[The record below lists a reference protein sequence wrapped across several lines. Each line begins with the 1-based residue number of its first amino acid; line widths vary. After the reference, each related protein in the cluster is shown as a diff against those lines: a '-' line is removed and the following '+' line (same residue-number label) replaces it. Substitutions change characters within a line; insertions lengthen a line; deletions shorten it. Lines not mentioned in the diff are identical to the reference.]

1 MRRMFLVPL
10 AALLLLS
17 TGCEDRPP
25 LSRAQAV
32 SNAYNL
38 QLRDGLNW
46 GDAIETVAPGPADD
60 RGRSWW
66 QMRYRPGADG
76 EVRIMLVDAESGWA
90 RRPPVGFVP
99 RQPPAPKIS
108 GEQALTVAE
117 GSHILVVTP
126 SRPVNSPEERRTLDQ
141 EILRLNAL
149 ATNTGLTPLFSLR
162 EGRDQHVSIVY
173 GWKNDLGIERQERVV
188 EWITAR
194 TPYRDLVWEDLA
206 PKP

>member
-1 MRRMFLVPL
+1 MRRMSLVPL
-10 AALLLLS
+10 AVLLLMS

-60 RGRSWW
+60 RGKRWW

-90 RRPPVGFVP
+90 RRPPAGYVP
-99 RQPPAPKIS
+99 RLPPAPKIT

-117 GSHILVVTP
+117 GSHILVVAKP
-126 SRPVNSPEERRTLDQ
+126 RPVADPDQRRTLDQ
-141 EILRLNAL
+141 EVLRLNAL

-162 EGRDQHVSIVY
+162 EGRDQQVSIVY
-173 GWKNDLGIERQERVV
+173 GWKNDRGIERQERVV
-188 EWITAR
+188 EWLTAR
-194 TPYRDLVWEDLA
+194 TPYRDVVWEDLL

>member
-1 MRRMFLVPL
+1 MRRMSLVPL

-46 GDAIETVAPGPADD
+46 GDAIETVAPAAADD
-60 RGRSWW
+60 RGKRWW

-76 EVRIMLVDAESGWA
+76 EIRMMLVDAESGWA
-90 RRPPVGFVP
+90 RRPAAGYVP
-99 RQPPAPKIS
+99 RLPPPSKIT
-108 GEQALTVAE
+108 GEQSLTVAE
-117 GSHILVVTP
+117 GSLILVVTP
-126 SRPVNSPEERRTLDQ
+126 WRPVTDPEQRRTLDQ

-162 EGRDQHVSIVY
+162 AGRDQQVSIIY
-173 GWKNDLGIERQERVV
+173 GWKNDHGIAREERVV
-188 EWITAR
+188 EWMTAR
-194 TPYRDLVWEDLA
+194 TPYRDVVWEDLV